1 MLTCT
6 FLNNWGARRQ
16 QVLFDYIERQAGTN
30 TIMAFTEVNH
40 TFGLPVDMPI
50 NTFGEDGPV
59 MVNQFGQLQELLSG
73 RYTGVFAAENS
84 DTYWCMQTGLTVP
97 DVQYGNALFI
107 ANTVQY
113 VADGI
118 QYIVGEFGARTED
131 GPNSRVLQYIVCA
144 VNGERYLIAHF
155 HGIWIRGN
163 TKGDAAERI
172 TQSARV
178 LDILDRLAV
187 EFKTAKVIL
196 GGDFN
201 LDINTMALKM
211 LERGSAAG
219 NLKYRNLIRE
229 YGISDTRS
237 PDHYR
242 HYDDDPQPSLYAD
255 YVLVSEAVTVVN
267 FVADE
272 TDVSDHRPLEV
283 TFY

>member
-16 QVLFDYIERQAGTN
+16 RLLFDYIERQASTN
-30 TIMAFTEVNH
+30 AVMAFTEVNH
-40 TFGLPVDMPI
+40 TIGLPVDIPI
-50 NTFGEDGPV
+50 NTIGDDGPV
-59 MVNQFGQLQELLSG
+59 MVNQFGHLQALLADS
-73 RYTGVFAAENS
+73 YCGVFAGENT
-84 DTYWCMQTGLTVP
+84 DTYRCMATGLTIP

-107 ANTVQY
+107 ANTVRY
-113 VADGI
+113 IADGI
-118 QYIVGEFGARTED
+118 QYIVGEFGARTEK
-131 GPNSRVLQYIVCA
+131 GPNSRVLQYMVCE
-144 VNGERYLIAHF
+144 VHGERYLIAHF

-163 TKGDAAERI
+163 TKGDTTERI
-172 TQSARV
+172 MQSARV

-187 EFKTAKVIL
+187 GFKTAKVIL

-201 LDINTMALKM
+201 LDINTVALKM
-211 LERGSAAG
+211 LERGSIAG
-219 NLKYRNLIRE
+219 SIKYRNLIRE

-242 HYDDDPQPSLYAD
+242 HYNDAPQPSLYAD